1 MGKLEWKKVR
11 KIMGDKKITLGP
23 FYSGQLRGHWS
34 LLRTMARY
42 KFVANL
48 VEGKDVLDIGCG
60 EGLGTWMLSKYTKYI
75 QGIDNDKKAIQFAKE
90 NYEKKRS
97 PHFYYLDLFKI
108 YNAQNMDVVTVIDV
122 IEHISKRKESKF
134 MDKICKQL
142 HTNGFCVIGTPNKN
156 MRKYE
161 SPEAKA
167 GHINMYDEKRLRKLM
182 EKYFHNV
189 FIFGM
194 NDEVVYTGFKPMCQ
208 YLMAV
213 GCNKK

>member
-11 KIMGDKKITLGP
+11 KIIDSKPITLGP
-23 FYSGQLRGHWS
+23 FYSGQLKGHWS

-48 VEGKDVLDIGCG
+48 VEGKNVLDIGCG

-75 QGIDNDKKAIQFAKE
+75 QGIDTDKKAIKFAKE
-90 NYEKKRS
+90 NYEEKKQ
-97 PHFYYLDLFKI
+97 PHFYNLDFFKLGI
-108 YNAQNMDVVTVIDV
+108 GLDKDIVIAIDV
-122 IEHISKRKESKF
+122 IEHIKKKDEIKF
-134 MDKICKQL
+134 MDSIYDSIIEE
-142 HTNGFCVIGTPNKN
+142 GFCIIGTPNKN